1 MGLFSFFKAP
11 RHQRFNYQPRYYD
24 PGKDKVQEIISQYQT
39 EGSVE
44 DGVEKAKARISRNF
58 QSSYARKGGQQTSQF
73 NKRSNIMLVAIILAL
88 LFLAFVLLN
97 SYLPRIIQYLES

>member
-24 PGKDKVQEIISQYQT
+24 PNKDKVQEIISQYK
-39 EGSVE
+39 E
-44 DGVEKAKARISRNF
+44 DPTSEKGIESAKARISSNF
-58 QSSYARKGGQQTSQF
+58 RSSYARKGGRQTSQF
-73 NKRSNIMLVAIILAL
+73 NKRSNIMLIAIILAL
-88 LFLAFVLLN
+88 LFLAYVLLN